1 MDHLLNWLWQGSV
14 VALATAVIL
23 RLLRRARAEFRYVLC
38 WIGLGIVLTLPILP
52 LLPAIEAP
60 LPDPIAATLPA
71 SGVIVAVPNVW
82 WTSTTLILSV
92 WALWSAVHGIRTLT
106 ALAALRKAR
115 GRCLPFPAQDE
126 ARLVRWNDVRELGRR
141 TRLVMSDD
149 VSAAAV
155 LGCGSPIIAIG
166 RGLIGH
172 LDQEELDRIVVHEW
186 AHVQRRDDLLNL
198 GQLAVRALAG
208 WHPAVWWLNRQLQIE
223 RESACDE
230 AAIAVTGSVKG
241 YAASLA
247 KTAGLLPARERM
259 LPAVGALSSP
269 GLRKRIIRIL
279 SYGRLVSRTWSA
291 STAATA
297 ALVLCALAFCLAG
310 FRVIGLAALA
320 APFEPRSILDETIPA
335 DRVPPAAS
343 SPARQQALPN
353 RRTKPPAPP
362 QLPSV
367 RLTPTPPATNEG
379 SASVVMTAGEAAH
392 DAADRPAPPPPSPTL
407 PAVAS
412 GAVPMAHGITLDAA
426 VLKAQPND
434 ATPWGAAADTG
445 VAVGRASQKAAVA
458 TAGFFSRLGKKIAGS
473 R

>member
-14 VALATAVIL
+14 VALATSVIL
-23 RLLRRARAEFRYVLC
+23 RLLSRARAEFRYVLC
-38 WIGLGIVLTLPILP
+38 WIGLAIVFTLPVLP
-52 LLPAIEAP
+52 LLSAIAAP
-60 LPDPIAATLPA
+60 LPDAVAGTLPA

-82 WTSTTLILSV
+82 WTSTTLIVSV
-92 WALWSAVHGIRTLT
+92 WAIWFAVHGVRILT
-106 ALAALRKAR
+106 ALVALRKAR
-115 GRCLPFPAQDE
+115 GRCLPFPVQE
-126 ARLVRWNDVRELGRR
+126 ESRLVRWNDVRELGRR
-141 TRLVMSDD
+141 TRLVLSDD

-155 LGCGSPIIAIG
+155 LGSGSPIIAIA

-230 AAIAVTGSVKG
+230 ATIALTGCAKG

-247 KTAGLLPARERM
+247 KTAALLPARNRM
-259 LPAVGALSSP
+259 LTAVGALSSP
-269 GLRKRIIRIL
+269 GFRNRIIRIL

-297 ALVLCALAFCLAG
+297 ALVLCVLAFSLAG

-320 APFEPRSILDETIPA
+320 TPFEPLAILETTPT
-335 DRVPPAAS
+335 DRVTPAAP
-343 SPARQQALPN
+343 SPVRQRASPN
-353 RRTKPPAPP
+353 RRTKPPAPG
-362 QLPSV
+362 QLPSA
-367 RLTPTPPATNEG
+367 RITRTQAAAPDGLP
-379 SASVVMTAGEAAH
+379 SIVMTAGEAAH
-392 DAADRPAPPPPSPTL
+392 DAADRPAPPPSPPTL
-407 PAVAS
+407 AAVSS
-412 GAVPMAHGITLDAA
+412 GGVPMARGVTLDAP
-426 VLKAQPND
+426 LLTAQPND

-473 R
+473 F